1 MCHIKVSNKILII
14 NMIILILIIVSFLGS
29 KGKNAWLRPRLTCY
43 REDTNRY
50 YAELSQNAVNYF
62 QTEVNSE

>member
-1 MCHIKVSNKILII
+1 MSNNILII
-14 NMIILILIIVSFLGS
+14 NMIILLLIIIIISFLGS

-50 YAELSQNAVNYF
+50 YAELSQNALTYF
-62 QTEVNSE
+62 KTEVNIE

>member
-1 MCHIKVSNKILII
+1 
-14 NMIILILIIVSFLGS
+14 MIILILIIVSFLGS